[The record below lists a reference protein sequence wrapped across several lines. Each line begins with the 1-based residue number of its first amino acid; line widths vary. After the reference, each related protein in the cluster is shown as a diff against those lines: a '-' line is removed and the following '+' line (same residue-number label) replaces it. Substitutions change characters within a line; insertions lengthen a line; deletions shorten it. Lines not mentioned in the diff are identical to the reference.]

1 MSNQITKSR
10 YWWAVLYPENMLPDW
25 EEKIADLV
33 QIPYAYCVH
42 DFDHDSQSE
51 HRKDHVHCILVFSNT
66 TTYNHAFKVFD
77 QLSAP
82 GSKALNTIQACVSIR
97 YCYDYLIHDTEACR
111 NSGKFQYPADLRIT
125 GNNFDIGCYEQ
136 LSLEEKQLMRDELSD
151 FTIDNQIMNY
161 ALLYI
166 KVVECFPPEYKNI
179 LSSYSSHFERLCK
192 GNYQLYA
199 VHS

>member
-10 YWWAVLYPENMLPDW
+10 YWWAVLYPENMVPDW
-25 EEKIADLV
+25 ESKIADLV
-33 QIPYAYCVH
+33 QIPFAYCVH
-42 DFDHDSQSE
+42 DLDHDSQSE

-77 QLSAP
+77 QLSTP

-111 NSGKFQYPADLRIT
+111 NSGKYQYSADLRIT

-136 LSLEEKQLMRDELSD
+136 ISLEERKQMRNELTD
-151 FTIDNQIMNY
+151 FCIDNDIRNY
-161 ALLYI
+161 ALLCI
-166 KVVECFPPEYKNI
+166 QVAQCFPEEYKDI
-179 LSSYSSHFERLCK
+179 LSANSSHFHRLCQ
-192 GNYQLYA
+192 GLYQLYA

>member
-1 MSNQITKSR
+1 MSNLITKSR
-10 YWWAVLYPENMLPDW
+10 YWWAVLYPENMVPDW
-25 EEKIADLV
+25 ESKIADLV

-42 DFDHDSQSE
+42 DLDHDSQSE

-77 QLSAP
+77 QLSAS
-82 GSKALNTIQACVSIR
+82 GSKALNTIQACVSVR

-111 NSGKFQYPADLRIT
+111 NSGKYQYPADFRIT

-136 LSLEEKQLMRDELSD
+136 LSLEEKQFMRDELSD
-151 FTIDNQIMNY
+151 WVVDNQIMNY

-166 KVVECFPPEYKNI
+166 QVVENFPPEYKNI

>member
-1 MSNQITKSR
+1 MSNAITKSR

-25 EEKIADLV
+25 EVKIADLV
-33 QIPYAYCVH
+33 QVPFAYCVH
-42 DFDHDSQSE
+42 DLDHDSQSD

-66 TTYNHAFKVFD
+66 TTYNHAFKIFD
-77 QLSAP
+77 QLSLA
-82 GSKALNTIQACVSIR
+82 GAHALNTIQACVSVR
-97 YCYDYLIHDTEACR
+97 YCYDYLIHDTETCR
-111 NSGKFQYPADLRIT
+111 ASGKYQYPTCSRIT

-136 LSLEEKQLMRDELSD
+136 LSLEEKQLMRDEISD
-151 FTIDNQIMNY
+151 FVIDHKIMNY
-161 ALLYI
+161 ALLYMQ
-166 KVVECFPPEYKNI
+166 VVESFPPEYKNV